1 MNLFWK
7 FYIWTVHFYTYIYK
21 ILIQSKTLIKILL
34 VCKFKGVID
43 IFILFLLP
51 AQAMCELYFANL
63 QFKAISLLL
72 AEESL

>member
-1 MNLFWK
+1 MNLIWK
-7 FYIWTVHFYTYIYK
+7 FCKWTVHFYTYIYK

-51 AQAMCELYFANL
+51 AQAMCELNFENI
-63 QFKAISLLL
+63 QIKAISL
-72 AEESL
+72 